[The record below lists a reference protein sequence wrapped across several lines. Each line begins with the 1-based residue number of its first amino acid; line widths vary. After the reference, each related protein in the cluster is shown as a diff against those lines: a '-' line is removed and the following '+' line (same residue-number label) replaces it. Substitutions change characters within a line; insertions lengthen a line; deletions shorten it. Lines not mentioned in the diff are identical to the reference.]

1 MKGLNLCK
9 EAIFYDV
16 HIINWFDQ
24 TNEQKM
30 KIIMSKFNFYKLKE

>member
-1 MKGLNLCK
+1 MKGLNRCN

-16 HIINWFDQ
+16 HIINLFDH

>member
-1 MKGLNLCK
+1 MKGLNRCK

-30 KIIMSKFNFYKLKE
+30 KIMSKFNFYKLKE